1 MGEEAVLPTSS
12 SGGEWMLPFAT
23 WARVHA
29 LARHGRSIRG
39 IAHDLDLDRKTVR
52 RALRQPQPEPYRR
65 AVRPGLLVPHEAY
78 LRVRAPEIAYNSVR
92 LFQELQAQGYTGGYE
107 TVKRAVRPLRQAE
120 RVLAEATVR
129 FETAPGRQAQV
140 DWTSTWLWF
149 PDGRRRVQ
157 AFVMVL
163 GYSRCLY
170 VEFAADQRLETLL
183 RCHEHAFDWF
193 GGLPEEILYDNP
205 KTVVLHRNADGSQ
218 IEWHPVFW
226 DFARYY
232 GVVPRLC
239 RLYRARTKGKVESG
253 IKYVKRGFVL
263 GRQGTDLGDWTAQA
277 HTWIR
282 EVADQRIHGT
292 THEQPA
298 ARFAHERLRPRDSR
312 PPFQLQTAL
321 VRTVARDCCV
331 TVDTNRY
338 SVPAAFIGRQVD
350 VQYGPQETLCMYA
363 QGQLIA
369 THPRQV
375 ARYQSLVAPAHIA
388 GLPGGPVLVSPKRL
402 VAPFPEV
409 EGRDLAIYDALAEVE
424 A

>member
-1 MGEEAVLPTSS
+1 VSL
-12 SGGEWMLPFAT
+12 
-23 WARVHA
+23 
-29 LARHGRSIRG
+29 LA
-39 IAHDLDLDRKTVR
+39 
-52 RALRQPQPEPYRR
+52 
-65 AVRPGLLVPHEAY
+65 PHEPY
-78 LRVRAPEIAYNSVR
+78 LRVRAPELEYNSVR
-92 LFQELQAQGYTGGYE
+92 LFQELQAQGYSGCYE

-129 FETAPGRQAQV
+129 FETAPGHQAQV
-140 DWTSTWLWF
+140 DWTCTWLTF
-149 PDGRRRVQ
+149 PEGRRRAQ

-170 VEFAADQRLETLL
+170 VEFTADQRLETLI

-193 GGLPEEILYDNP
+193 GGLPEEIVYDNP
-205 KTVVLHRNADGSQ
+205 KTVVLRRNADGSH

-253 IKYVKRGFVL
+253 IKYVKRGFIL
-263 GRQGTDLGDWTAQA
+263 GRQETDLGDWTEQA
-277 HTWIR
+277 HTWTR

-292 THEQPA
+292 THERPA
-298 ARFAHERLRPRDSR
+298 ARFTEERLRPRDGR
-312 PPFQLQTAL
+312 PAFQLQTAL

-338 SVPAAFIGRQVD
+338 SVPPAFIGRQVEI
-350 VQYGPQETLCMYA
+350 QCGPQDRLHVYA

-369 THPRQV
+369 THPRQA
-375 ARYQSLVAPAHIA
+375 ARYQSLVTPVHIA
-388 GLPGGPVLVSPKRL
+388 GLPGGPVVVPRTRI
-402 VAPFPEV
+402 VVPFPDVEV
-409 EGRDLAIYDALAEVE
+409 RDLAVYEALAEVE

>member
-1 MGEEAVLPTSS
+1 
-12 SGGEWMLPFAT
+12 MLPFAA

-39 IAHDLDLDRKTVR
+39 IAQDLSLDRKTVR
-52 RALRQPQPEPYRR
+52 RALGQPQPVPYHRE
-65 AVRPGLLVPHEAY
+65 ARPGMLAPHEAY
-78 LRVRAPEIAYNSVR
+78 LRVRAPEIDYNAWR
-92 LFQELQAQGYTGGYE
+92 LFQELEARGYTGGYE

-140 DWTSTWLWF
+140 DWTSTWLTY
-149 PDGRRRVQ
+149 PDGRRRAQ

-163 GYSRCLY
+163 GYSRAMY
-170 VEFAADQRLETLL
+170 VEFTADQRLETLL

-193 GGLPEEILYDNP
+193 GGLTEEIVYDNP
-205 KTVVLHRNADGSQ
+205 KTVVLRRNAEGSQ

-232 GVVPRLC
+232 GIVPRLC
-239 RLYRARTKGKVESG
+239 RPYRARTKGKVESG
-253 IKYVKRGFVL
+253 IKYVKRAFVL
-263 GRQGTDLGDWTAQA
+263 GREGRDLEDWTAQG
-277 HTWIR
+277 HRWIR
-282 EVADQRIHGT
+282 EVADQRLHGT

-298 ARFAHERLRPRDSR
+298 VRLAQERLRPRDGR
-312 PPFQLQTAL
+312 PPFQLYTAL

-338 SVPAAFIGRQVD
+338 SVPAAFIGREVEI
-350 VQYGPQETLCMYA
+350 QYGPQDTLCVYA

-369 THPRQV
+369 THPRQT
-375 ARYQSLVAPAHIA
+375 ARYQALVTPVHIA
-388 GLPGGPVLVSPKRL
+388 GLPGGPVLVPRISIPGPL
-402 VAPFPEV
+402 PEV
-409 EGRDLAIYDALAEVE
+409 EVRDLAVYEALAGVE

>member
-1 MGEEAVLPTSS
+1 
-12 SGGEWMLPFAT
+12 MLPFAT
-23 WARVHA
+23 WVRVHA

-39 IAHDLDLDRKTVR
+39 IAHDLELDRKTVR
-52 RALRQPQPEPYRR
+52 RALRQSQPELYHRAARMSLLAPY
-65 AVRPGLLVPHEAY
+65 EAF
-78 LRVRAPEIAYNSVR
+78 LRVRAPELDYHSVR
-92 LFQELQAQGYTGGYE
+92 LFQELQGRGYTGGYE

-140 DWTSTWLWF
+140 DWTSTWLTF
-149 PDGRRRVQ
+149 PEGRRRAQ

-170 VEFAADQRLETLL
+170 VEFTADQRLETLI

-193 GGLPEEILYDNP
+193 GGLTEEILYDNP
-205 KTVVLHRNADGSQ
+205 KTIVLRRNADGSQ

-239 RLYRARTKGKVESG
+239 RPYRARTKGKVESG
-253 IKYVKRGFVL
+253 IKYVKRGFSL
-263 GRQGTDLGDWTAQA
+263 GRVGTDVDDWTGQA

-292 THEQPA
+292 THERPA
-298 ARFAHERLRPRDSR
+298 ARFAEERLRPRDSR

-338 SVPAAFIGRQVD
+338 SVPAAFIGRQVE
-350 VQYGPQETLCMYA
+350 VQSGPEDTLRVYT

-369 THPRQV
+369 THPRQ
-375 ARYQSLVAPAHIA
+375 AERYRSLVTPTHFT
-388 GLPGGPVLVSPKRL
+388 GLPGGPVLVPRARI
-402 VAPFPEV
+402 VTAFPDVEV
-409 EGRDLAIYDALAEVE
+409 RDLAIYEALAEVE
-424 A
+424 T

>member
-1 MGEEAVLPTSS
+1 
-12 SGGEWMLPFAT
+12 MLPFAT
-23 WARVHA
+23 WAQVHT

-39 IAHDLDLDRKTVR
+39 IAHDLELDRKTVR
-52 RALRQPQPEPYRR
+52 RALRQSQPVPYRR
-65 AVRPGLLVPHEAY
+65 ASRPLVLAPYEAH
-78 LRVRAPEIAYNSVR
+78 LRVRAPEIGYNAWR
-92 LFQELQAQGYTGGYE
+92 LFQELQGQGFAGGYE

-140 DWTSTWLWF
+140 DWTSTWLTC
-149 PDGRRRVQ
+149 PDGRHRAQ

-170 VEFAADQRLETLL
+170 VEFTTDQRLETLL

-193 GGLPEEILYDNP
+193 GGLPEEIVYDNP
-205 KTVVLHRNADGSQ
+205 KTVVLRRSANGSQ

-232 GVVPRLC
+232 GVLPRLC
-239 RLYRARTKGKVESG
+239 RPYRARTKGKVESG
-253 IKYVKRGFVL
+253 IKYVKRAFVL
-263 GRQGTDLGDWTAQA
+263 GRAGTDLADWTAQA
-277 HTWIR
+277 HVWIR
-282 EVADQRIHGT
+282 EVADQRLHGT

-298 ARFAHERLRPRDSR
+298 ARFAHERLRSREGR

-321 VRTVARDCCV
+321 LRTVSRECCV
-331 TVDTNRY
+331 TIDTNRY
-338 SVPAAFIGRQVD
+338 SVPAAFIGREVEVHQ
-350 VQYGPQETLCMYA
+350 GPQDTLCVYA

-369 THPRQV
+369 THPRQE
-375 ARYQSLVAPAHIA
+375 ARYQRLVEPGHLA
-388 GLPGGPVLVSPKRL
+388 GLPGGPALPSRFLPATPLPDV
-402 VAPFPEV
+402 EV
-409 EGRDLAIYDALAEVE
+409 RDLAIYEALAEVE